1 MLEDGV
7 FQSTQDLN
15 LLAEHLRLF
24 GKILRGVMINALFI
38 GASPQTA
45 EVANRIRERWPE
57 AKSLVADGGADGL
70 KLAEQSSPDLVFIY
84 SDLPDMSLA
93 KAIWELRHI
102 SDVLVVVLSHHED
115 EKDKVRQLNLGADH
129 YVMLPC
135 DLTELM
141 AQISCLL
148 RRAGSPVEQ
157 EERMPVLTSSP
168 TVNPATHEVL
178 MGDRWVALTPTHFKL
193 LNRLLSKKAIQESLD
208 NQASAAQALY
218 GQAVAEIN
226 GRPFEE
232 SAEPQEEMEEMLPVE
247 PPEEIEDPLEGV
259 PQEIRRTASEWALPL

>member
-1 MLEDGV
+1 
-7 FQSTQDLN
+7 
-15 LLAEHLRLF
+15 
-24 GKILRGVMINALFI
+24 MINALFI

-57 AKSLVADGGADGL
+57 AKSLVADGGVDGL
-70 KLAEQSSPDLVFIY
+70 KLAEQSSPDVVFIY

-93 KAIWELRHI
+93 KAVWGIRHI
-102 SDVLVVVLSHHED
+102 SDVLVVVMSHKED
-115 EKDKVRQLNLGADH
+115 EIDKVRQLNLGADH
-129 YVMLPC
+129 YVNLPC
-135 DLTELM
+135 DMTELM
-141 AQISCLL
+141 ARTSCLL
-148 RRAGSPVEQ
+148 RRAGSPIEQ

-178 MGDRWVALTPTHFKL
+178 MGDHWVALTPTHFKL

-218 GQAVAEIN
+218 GEVVAEIN

-232 SAEPQEEMEEMLPVE
+232 SVEPQEEMEEMLQVE
-247 PPEEIEDPLEGV
+247 PPEQIEDPLEGV
-259 PQEIRRTASEWALPL
+259 PVPQASRLTTIEWAIPS

>member
-1 MLEDGV
+1 
-7 FQSTQDLN
+7 
-15 LLAEHLRLF
+15 
-24 GKILRGVMINALFI
+24 MINALFI

-45 EVANRIRERWPE
+45 EVASRIRERWPE

-84 SDLPDMSLA
+84 SDLPDMFLS

-102 SDVLVVVLSHHED
+102 SDVLVVVLSHNED
-115 EKDKVRQLNLGADH
+115 EKDKVKQLNLGADH
-129 YVMLPC
+129 YVMLPS
-135 DLTELM
+135 DLNELM
-141 AQISCLL
+141 ARISCLL
-148 RRAGSPVEQ
+148 RRAGSPIEQ

-168 TVNPATHEVL
+168 TVSPATHEVL
-178 MGDRWVALTPTHFKL
+178 MGDRWVTLTPAHFKL
-193 LNRLLSKKAIQESLD
+193 LNRLISKTAMQESLE

-232 SAEPQEEMEEMLPVE
+232 SAEPREDMEETLPVE
-247 PPEEIEDPLEGV
+247 PPEEIEDQLEGV
-259 PQEIRRTASEWALPL
+259 PQISKQNAREWSIPL